1 MRTMRSVPAWRSLKS
16 PGYPSGPLAKIKKKK
31 KKGVTLLENAAM
43 CEGEDGDAE
52 YVLDFRDKGNGR
64 INESNHHVQLDLS

>member
-1 MRTMRSVPAWRSLKS
+1 MRTMCSVPAWRSLKS
-16 PGYPSGPLAKIKKKK
+16 PGKPFWPPRKKKR
-31 KKGVTLLENAAM
+31 GVTLLENAAM